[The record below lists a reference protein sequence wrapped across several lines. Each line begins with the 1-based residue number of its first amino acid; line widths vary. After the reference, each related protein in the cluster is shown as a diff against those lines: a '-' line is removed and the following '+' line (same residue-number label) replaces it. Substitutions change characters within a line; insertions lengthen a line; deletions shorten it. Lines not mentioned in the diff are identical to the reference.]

1 MRKYNLFILLAFAL
15 VSVQVNAQENKELS
29 SLIHDIF
36 NYSPNLKS
44 QKNLLKIGEY
54 KTQIQESYA
63 KPILGAEIGIS
74 RVDPV
79 SKASFASPNGTSVL
93 QFQPNMNYNSQFV
106 LSQTLYDWGKN
117 ALAIE
122 KTRLENSLTK
132 AQVEQQ
138 EYNLGYQIANL
149 YYQIQY
155 LNKVLEVQKTQQS
168 RLENQYNTI
177 TKQVKLGAAL
187 EYDQISQQVRVQ
199 NQLIKIIEIESQIKQ
214 LTDYLSTILGQN
226 AAPYLKIV
234 TSFNQPNF
242 DSNQLQMSSN
252 LEIEQLS
259 AQEAITKK
267 EIELAQSAN
276 LPSISGIA
284 TLGVR
289 NGYVPRINGEA
300 PDFSD
305 DFKVNSMIGLK
316 LNIPIYSGKRGST
329 QTNIAKI
336 QQERIQLQLQ
346 DTQEKL
352 NNSFAQTKN
361 NLQTNVQKFESQKK
375 VVEQSKY
382 ALKLAEIKYKEGF
395 IRKIELDQIQNTL
408 EESELLFTQYGYLI
422 KVNQLALSKIQGLKI
437 W

>member
-1 MRKYNLFILLAFAL
+1 MTKFKIFLLL
-15 VSVQVNAQENKELS
+15 LVVSVRVNAQENKELS
-29 SLIHDIF
+29 SLIQGII

-44 QKNLLKIGEY
+44 QKNLLKIGEF

-63 KPILGAEIGIS
+63 KPTLGAEIGIT
-74 RVDPV
+74 RIDPV
-79 SKASFASPNGTSVL
+79 SKASFASPTGTSVL

-106 LSQTLYDWGKN
+106 ASQTLYDWGKN

-122 KTRLENSLTK
+122 KTRLETSLTK
-132 AQVEQQ
+132 AQIEQQ
-138 EYNLGYQIANL
+138 EFNLGYQISNL

-155 LNKVLEVQKTQQS
+155 LNKVLEVQKSQQN
-168 RLENQYNTI
+168 RLENQYNI
-177 TKQVKLGAAL
+177 IVNQVKLGAAL

-199 NQLIKIIEIESQIKQ
+199 NQQIKIIEIESQIQQ
-214 LTDYLSTILGQN
+214 LTDYLSTLLGQN
-226 AAPYLKIV
+226 AEPYLKNRA
-234 TSFNQPNF
+234 SFNPSPI
-242 DSNQLQMSSN
+242 DSTLLNIGSN

-259 AQEAITKK
+259 AQEAISKK

-276 LPSISGIA
+276 LPSISGVA

-289 NGYVPRINGEA
+289 NGYVPRINGETPNFA
-300 PDFSD
+300 D
-305 DFKVNSMIGLK
+305 DFKINSMVGLK
-316 LNIPIYSGKRGST
+316 LNIPIYSGKRGAT

-352 NNSFAQTKN
+352 NNAFAQAKS
-361 NLQTNVQKFESQKK
+361 NLQTNIQKYESQKK

-382 ALKLAEIKYKEGF
+382 ALKLAENKYKEGF
-395 IRKIELDQIQNTL
+395 IRKIELDQVQNTL
-408 EESELLFTQYGYLI
+408 EESELLFTQYAYII
-422 KVNQLALSKIQGLKI
+422 KLNQLELSKMQGIKI